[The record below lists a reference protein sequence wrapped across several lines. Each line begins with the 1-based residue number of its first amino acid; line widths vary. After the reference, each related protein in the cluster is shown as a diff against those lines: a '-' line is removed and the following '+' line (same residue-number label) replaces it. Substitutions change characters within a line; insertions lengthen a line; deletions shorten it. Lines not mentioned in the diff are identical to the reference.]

1 MIQYKNSGQNYTIM
15 SEITMKNNIFALR
28 ISLLHTRTQSIH
40 STCSNLQNVLVVHVQ
55 YVIFTDDCSQN
66 EHECFVRFS

>member
-1 MIQYKNSGQNYTIM
+1 MFKLAT
-15 SEITMKNNIFALR
+15 
-28 ISLLHTRTQSIH
+28 TQSIH

-55 YVIFTDDCSQN
+55 YVIFTGNNRIEDSCSPLLWPTGIKIIHDDCSQN